1 LTQFEINRLPIDA
14 YGALGEV
21 NQDHVKLISVI
32 FIIGKVLVVKILMSP
47 TKIGLG
53 THFPD

>member
-1 LTQFEINRLPIDA
+1 MNRLPIDA
-14 YGALGEV
+14 YGALGEI

-53 THFPD
+53 THLPD